1 MKPNKVPGI
10 FRRRQGQ
17 AYLILVSGLPRSGTS
32 LMMNML
38 QSGGIPIQ
46 TDNQRK
52 ADPDNPTGYF
62 ELERVKKIPEGDTA
76 WLSKHH
82 GKAIKIVAPIISCLP
97 DDLEYKVIFM
107 QRDLDEILASQ
118 AQMLSNRYRC
128 VDKEQD
134 LVLKRIF
141 QESIKSVQAYMAQQ
155 PNFSFLPCSYS
166 NIVKDPM
173 PEIIMIEEYLNIRLE
188 KRNMAECVDPGLYR
202 QRKSQLPKMNLFP
215 G

>member
-1 MKPNKVPGI
+1 
-10 FRRRQGQ
+10 
-17 AYLILVSGLPRSGTS
+17 
-32 LMMNML
+32 
-38 QSGGIPIQ
+38 
-46 TDNQRK
+46 
-52 ADPDNPTGYF
+52 
-62 ELERVKKIPEGDTA
+62 
-76 WLSKHH
+76 
-82 GKAIKIVAPIISCLP
+82 
-97 DDLEYKVIFM
+97 
-107 QRDLDEILASQ
+107 
-118 AQMLSNRYRC
+118 MLSNRYRC